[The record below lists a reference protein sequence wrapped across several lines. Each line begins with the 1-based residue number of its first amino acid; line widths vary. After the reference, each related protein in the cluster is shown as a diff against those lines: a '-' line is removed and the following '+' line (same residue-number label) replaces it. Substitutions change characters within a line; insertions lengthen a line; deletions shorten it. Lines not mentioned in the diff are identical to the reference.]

1 MDSKAT
7 IGMTKR
13 RKGLHRLMEKV
24 YRERGFD
31 FRDYKESTLTRRLER
46 RLHARGVKS
55 YADYACVLD
64 KDPSEY
70 DKLFDDLTIKV
81 TSFFRDEVAFRTL
94 EEMVIPTLIKRR
106 IGRQKGLRIWSAG
119 CAMGQEPYSIA
130 MLFSEKLGPLDSR
143 PHWMNNIQR
152 GKHLTG
158 LGKKINS
165 QNLTILAT
173 DIHTKALEQA
183 KEGVFARSEVE
194 AIRPAWRKK
203 YFIFEGNSFRVKPAL
218 KKLITFKAH
227 NLVSGLPYQDLDLV
241 VCRNVLIYFSL
252 PLQMRVLRDFYDGLS
267 RGGFL
272 LLGKDEMPM
281 GEGTVLFECV
291 DKKAKLFK
299 KAEIHPVRTSL
310 RPNRAHKFWYGIS
323 KTEIPTTENRVK
335 LSPKAIFLKEAE
347 KAREKKKKDSKT
359 RWITY
364 HGKPYKEI

>member
-1 MDSKAT
+1 MITDVLKE
-7 IGMTKR
+7 R
-13 RKGLHRLMEKV
+13 RGLHRLMEKI

-46 RLHARGVKS
+46 RLYARGVKS
-55 YADYACVLD
+55 YTDYACVLD

-81 TSFFRDEVAFRTL
+81 TSFFRDEVAFKAL
-94 EEMVIPTLIKRR
+94 EKMVIPFLIKRR

-130 MLFSEKLGPLDSR
+130 MLLSEKLAPLDVCY
-143 PHWMNNIQR
+143 
-152 GKHLTG
+152 LTG

-203 YFIFEGNSFRVKPAL
+203 YFIFEGNSFRVKPTL
-218 KKLITFKAH
+218 KKLITFKVH
-227 NLVSGLPYQDLDLV
+227 NLVNDLPYQDLDLV

-252 PLQMRVLRDFYDGLS
+252 PLQMRVLRDFYAGLN

-272 LLGKDEMPM
+272 LLGKAEVPM
-281 GEGTVLFECV
+281 GEGTVLFEYV

-299 KAEIHPVRTSL
+299 KAEIHPFRTSL
-310 RPNRAHKFWYGIS
+310 RSNRTHKFKG
-323 KTEIPTTENRVK
+323 
-335 LSPKAIFLKEAE
+335 AE
-347 KAREKKKKDSKT
+347 KAREEKKKDSRT
-359 RWITY
+359 RWIIY